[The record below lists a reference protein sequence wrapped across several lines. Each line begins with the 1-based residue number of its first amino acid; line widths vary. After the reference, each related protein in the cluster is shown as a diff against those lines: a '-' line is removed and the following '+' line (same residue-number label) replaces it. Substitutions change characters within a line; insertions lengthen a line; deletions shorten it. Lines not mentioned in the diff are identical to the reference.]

1 MASSATYRSTSISGS
16 GRSKTGSPSHPR
28 TGSCST
34 YRSHGTAF
42 GRLPTIWFLGGI
54 FCCYLPTVPQVQ
66 TVRQAL
72 GDTHR
77 FSEMM
82 TFEMLMREWAVEGRS
97 VRPEHR
103 MIGHTGFITVARK
116 VSA

>member
-1 MASSATYRSTSISGS
+1 VLDVPEPWHSVRSAADHLA
-16 GRSKTGSPSHPR
+16 P
-28 TGSCST
+28 
-34 YRSHGTAF
+34 
-42 GRLPTIWFLGGI
+42 GGI

-72 GDTHR
+72 GDTQR
-77 FSEMM
+77 FAEMM
-82 TFEMLMREWAVEGRS
+82 TFEMLMREWAIEGRS

-116 VSA
+116 VSPQETVRST